1 MGRKDLDKKKH
12 QALLREH
19 QKIKALKKKG
29 KVVVKGKKK
38 NIGYFETQKED
49 QEEKYQKKRPRK
61 RSRTI
66 TKKPK
71 KLPKKKSLPRKEK
84 KWHKS
89 LMLRNIHCTCNEFL
103 KNQRAKKLLNKR
115 LLDSVILKKL

>member
-1 MGRKDLDKKKH
+1 MGLNLRKSRKSKLQGINPPRRNPPKKRKLPLPRKNLSRSN
-12 QALLREH
+12 QLKREN
-19 QKIKALKKKG
+19 QR
-29 KVVVKGKKK
+29 
-38 NIGYFETQKED
+38 N
-49 QEEKYQKKRPRK
+49 RPRK

-71 KLPKKKSLPRKEK
+71 KLPTKKSLPRRKEK